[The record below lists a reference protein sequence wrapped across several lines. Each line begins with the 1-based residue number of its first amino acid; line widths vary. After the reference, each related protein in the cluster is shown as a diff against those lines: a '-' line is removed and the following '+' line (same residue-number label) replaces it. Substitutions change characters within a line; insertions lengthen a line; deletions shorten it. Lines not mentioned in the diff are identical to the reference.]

1 MTLTQG
7 GVANIP
13 LWMEPL
19 DGNSS
24 DKTSFH
30 ETVKKA
36 PQFTQQLNLMPDG
49 LCFVVELLFMF
60 LKNWRS

>member
-1 MTLTQG
+1 MMSLTQS

-30 ETVKKA
+30 ETVKKVR
-36 PQFTQQLNLMPDG
+36 QFTQQLNLMPDG
-49 LCFVVELLFMF
+49 V
-60 LKNWRS
+60 